1 MSNIVT
7 ARDIDIVTTEINTI
21 KDQTRRVVLSA
32 AIEIGRRLVE
42 AKSMLNHGEWGKWLE
57 ERVDYSQSTADNLMK
72 LYNEYGSNQESLFE
86 NFTKSQ
92 AFGNLTYTK
101 ALALLAI
108 PAEDRE
114 KFAEEHD
121 VESMSTRELQEAIR
135 QRDEAK
141 QQAQKYFDDLE
152 DAREE
157 LWTANKRADS
167 LNEEAQLAQK
177 AVEEAK
183 RKAQKAEADREN
195 MLKHLVKLQNDLEQA
210 QTAEAEAK
218 EQLQEVR
225 EHPEIPAAVM
235 EKLRREAAA
244 NAATDEVEKLKKKVQ
259 KAQLEAEKAKKE
271 KEAAEEAAKA
281 AENKLLLSEKQVKLS
296 NPDVAV
302 FKSIFDQV
310 QTDLNRLN
318 GAYKKVRLA
327 DSETADK
334 LKCALTALLNEL
346 HEIVGVDA
354 DADTK

>member
-1 MSNIVT
+1 MSDIVT

-21 KDQTRRVVLSA
+21 KDQTRRVVVSA

-42 AKSMLNHGEWGKWLE
+42 AKGMLNHGEWGKWLSE
-57 ERVDYSQSTADNLMK
+57 KVDYSQSTADNLMK
-72 LYNEYGSNQESLFE
+72 LYNEYGSNQESLFD
-86 NFTKSQ
+86 NFAKSQ

-108 PAEDRE
+108 PAEERE
-114 KFAEEHD
+114 KFTEDND
-121 VESMSTRELQEAIR
+121 VEAMSTRELQEAIR

-141 QQAQKYFDDLE
+141 QEAQKYFDDLE
-152 DAREE
+152 EAREE

-183 RKAQKAEADREN
+183 RKAQNAEADRED
-195 MLKHLVKLQNDLEQA
+195 MLKHLAKLQNDLEQA
-210 QTAEAEAK
+210 QTAESEAK
-218 EQLQEVR
+218 EQLQEVK

-244 NAATDEVEKLKKKVQ
+244 DAAAGEVEKLKKQVQ
-259 KAQLEAEKAKKE
+259 KAQLEAEKAKKDKEDAE
-271 KEAAEEAAKA
+271 KAARAAEEM
-281 AENKLLLSEKQVKLS
+281 LSQSEKQVKLS

-302 FKSIFDQV
+302 FKAIFDQV

-318 GAYKKVRLA
+318 GAYKKVQLA
-327 DSETADK
+327 DANTAEK
-334 LKCALTALLNEL
+334 LKHALTALLNEMQAIL
-346 HEIVGVDA
+346 N
-354 DADTK
+354 